1 MPKETE
7 KHSKKRFLLHSPL
20 DSPSKR
26 HQEVKKIFESEG
38 VAVIVSSEHEV
49 QNETKRE
56 NIHSQT
62 VSQTKRTRKTNEM
75 KTKRAFLS
83 PFLLLHFVFNWKFL
97 SNDDEEKRGRS
108 ERQDH
113 NSQED
118 KTTETETEKK
128 NHRNE
133 T

>member
-26 HQEVKKIFESEG
+26 HQEVKKIFESKG

-62 VSQTKRTRKTNEM
+62 
-75 KTKRAFLS
+75 
-83 PFLLLHFVFNWKFL
+83 
-97 SNDDEEKRGRS
+97 DS
-108 ERQDH
+108 ESD
-113 NSQED
+113 
-118 KTTETETEKK
+118 KK
-128 NHRNE
+128 NEKNKWNENE
-133 T
+133 TSISLSVSSSSFRL